1 MKQLNKTKKQMPIYI
16 GKIYLTNVELS
27 EEIAESLIVFKPSAI
42 EIHWAVNTTLNY
54 LQLKQ
59 NAMCHTSATDRSS
72 TLRTFEK
79 SKAKMCLKH

>member
-42 EIHWAVNTTLNY
+42 EIH
-54 LQLKQ
+54 
-59 NAMCHTSATDRSS
+59 
-72 TLRTFEK
+72 
-79 SKAKMCLKH
+79 